1 MQVKLGASDELELRA
16 CLLPQLLSV
25 QVRCRERVTVTVL
38 GDGERIH
45 AVLDHELDVI
55 FWTAEPI
62 IGRHPCVIMKTHESC
77 RRLYSAHLT
86 ITYLPT

>member
-1 MQVKLGASDELELRA
+1 VQVKLGASDELELRA

-38 GDGERIH
+38 SDGERIH

-55 FWTAEPI
+55 LSVAEPVI
-62 IGRHPCVIMKTHESC
+62 NGCACVIM
-77 RRLYSAHLT
+77 
-86 ITYLPT
+86 